1 MGSALLGASTAWL
14 TSASD
19 IVQAIEGK
27 PCSCASFSKQ
37 SGLLWFRHAVTRRT
51 AAPSIYSSKCS
62 AGFTREVRD
71 DDGGEM
77 WRRKWETTRMSPRRV
92 HGGRRDICVVCD
104 VRKRTNLVKIK
115 GDLGGKVMTMQ
126 KALPCSFASSCFLL
140 LAAAAPTALLALL
153 LLLLI
158 AWNHLLLQPT
168 PPLSILPRTAVAT
181 AASATRS
188 FFDALLNNNVC
199 VPGQHLTPH
208 TPHTSHL
215 TPHT

>member
-1 MGSALLGASTAWL
+1 MT
-14 TSASD
+14 
-19 IVQAIEGK
+19 
-27 PCSCASFSKQ
+27 
-37 SGLLWFRHAVTRRT
+37 T
-51 AAPSIYSSKCS
+51 AARCGAASGRRHGCHQGVY
-62 AGFTREVRD
+62 TV
-71 DDGGEM
+71 GGETVDTVC
-77 WRRKWETTRMSPRRV
+77 RAEG
-92 HGGRRDICVVCD
+92 HGFKLNRQSVLFHTYQSNLLRLFQTHICVVCD
-104 VRKRTNLVKIK
+104 VRKSTNLVKNK

-126 KALPCSFASSCFLL
+126 KALPCSFASSCSLL
-140 LAAAAPTALLALL
+140 LAAAAPTAHLALL

-168 PPLSILPRTAVAT
+168 PPLSILPRTVVAS